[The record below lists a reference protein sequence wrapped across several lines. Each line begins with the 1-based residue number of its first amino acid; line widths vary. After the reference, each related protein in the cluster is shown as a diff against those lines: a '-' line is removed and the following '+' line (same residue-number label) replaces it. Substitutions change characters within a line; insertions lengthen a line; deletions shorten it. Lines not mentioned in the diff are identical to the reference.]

1 MHKSIRFKLFLTF
14 LLTTLLV
21 VAGMHLFMRWSLDKG
36 FNEWVESR
44 QRDRVENLLDNLSA
58 VYTDSGNSWQPLGS
72 NKRQWVQLLLQSD
85 NHRHRHPQ
93 PWMRFALAGPTNQWP
108 PEPADF
114 EDKPMRRL
122 LPLELRAMLL
132 AADKSIVF
140 GRQELLSRLTLY
152 PVQQSDQVVGYLGL
166 LPGRPDNQSGDLRFL
181 QQQAQAFGWIALV
194 MVMLSAALALL
205 LAYMLGKPI
214 KRMTVAAKQLA
225 VGDYAVRLPTDS
237 KDELGQLARDFNDM
251 AAALEQ
257 AEQSRRRWVADISH
271 ELRTPLSVLRG
282 ELEALQDGIRPMVPA
297 AVDSL
302 LTDVMR
308 LNRLVDDLYQLALSD
323 QGALTYR
330 KTLIDPVAVLKADLA
345 AFQAEFAAKSIA
357 IEWLDQTQ
365 LIVSLHGDAD
375 RLSQLFRNLL
385 KNSLKYTDAGGR
397 MKIIVSTT
405 ANTLLITLAD
415 SAPGVAV
422 AEQEKLFER
431 FYRLDSS
438 RSRHHGGAGL
448 GLSICRNI
456 VAAHQG
462 QISAQSSELGGL
474 AILIELPLRA

>member
-1 MHKSIRFKLFLTF
+1 VHKSIRFKLFLIF
-14 LLTTLLV
+14 LLTTLLL
-21 VAGMHLFMRWSLDKG
+21 VAGMHLFMRWSLDRG

-44 QRDRVENLLDNLSA
+44 QKDRVENLLDNLAA
-58 VYTDSGNSWQPLGS
+58 VYAESGNSWQPLGS
-72 NKRQWVQLLLQSD
+72 NKRQWIQLLLQSD
-85 NHRHRHPQ
+85 SHRHRHPQ
-93 PWMRFALAGPTNQWP
+93 PWMRNALAEPINQWP
-108 PEPADF
+108 PEPPDF

-132 AADKSIVF
+132 ATDKSIVF
-140 GRQELLSRLTLY
+140 GRQELLSELTLF
-152 PVQQSDQVVGYLGL
+152 PIQQADQIVGYLGL
-166 LPGRPDNQSGDLRFL
+166 LPGRPDSQSGDLRFL
-181 QQQAQAFGWIALV
+181 QQQAQAFGWIALM

-214 KRMTVAAKQLA
+214 KRMMGAAKQLA
-225 VGDYAVRLPTDS
+225 VGDYTVRLPTES
-237 KDELGQLARDFNDM
+237 SDELGQLARDFNDM

-282 ELEALQDGIRPMVPA
+282 ELEALQDGIRPMGPA

-302 LTDVMR
+302 LSDVLR

-330 KTLIDPVAVLKADLA
+330 KVLIDPLAVLKADLA
-345 AFQAEFAAKSIA
+345 VFQTEFAAKSIA
-357 IEWLDQTQ
+357 VEWLDQTPFA
-365 LIVSLHGDAD
+365 ISLYADAD

-385 KNSLKYTDAGGR
+385 KNSLNYTDAGGHL
-397 MKIIVSTT
+397 KVTVSTS

-422 AEQEKLFER
+422 AEQDKLFER
-431 FYRLDSS
+431 FYRVDSS

-448 GLSICRNI
+448 GLAICRNI
-456 VAAHQG
+456 VMAHQG
-462 QISAQSSELGGL
+462 QISAQPSELGGL
-474 AILIELPLRA
+474 AILIELPL

>member
-1 MHKSIRFKLFLTF
+1 MTKSIRFKLFLIF
-14 LLTTLLV
+14 LLTTLLL
-21 VAGMHLFMRWSLDKG
+21 VAGMHLFMRWSLDRG

-44 QRDRVENLLDNLSA
+44 QKDRVENLLDNLAA
-58 VYTDSGNSWQPLGS
+58 VYADSGNSWQRLS
-72 NKRQWVQLLLQSD
+72 SSKRQWIQLLLQSD
-85 NHRHRHPQ
+85 SHRHRHLQ
-93 PWMRFALAGPTNQWP
+93 PWMRNALAEPTSQWP
-108 PEPADF
+108 PEPPDV

-122 LPLELRAMLL
+122 IPLELRAMLL

-140 GRQELLSRLTLY
+140 GRQELLSELTLY
-152 PVQQSDQVVGYLGL
+152 PIQQADQIVGYLGL
-166 LPGRPDNQSGDLRFL
+166 LPGLPDNQSGDLRFL

-194 MVMLSAALALL
+194 MVILSATLALL

-225 VGDYAVRLPTDS
+225 VGDYAVRLPTES
-237 KDELGQLARDFNDM
+237 SDELGQLACDFNDM

-282 ELEALQDGIRPMVPA
+282 ELEALQDGIRPMGPA

-302 LTDVMR
+302 LTDVLR
-308 LNRLVDDLYQLALSD
+308 LNRLTDDLYQLALSD

-330 KTLIDPVAVLKADLA
+330 KALIDPVAVLKADLGT
-345 AFQAEFAAKSIA
+345 FKAEFAAKSIA
-357 IEWLDQTQ
+357 VEWLDQTRFA
-365 LIVSLHGDAD
+365 VSLYADAD

-385 KNSLKYTDAGGR
+385 KNSLNYTDVGGQL
-397 MKIIVSTT
+397 KITVLTST
-405 ANTLLITLAD
+405 NSLLITLAD

-422 AEQEKLFER
+422 VEQDKLFER
-431 FYRLDSS
+431 FYRVDSS

-448 GLSICRNI
+448 GLAICRNI
-456 VAAHQG
+456 VMAHQG
-462 QISAQSSELGGL
+462 QISAQTSELGGL
-474 AILIELPLRA
+474 AIHIELPL